1 MKLFKAAYFGS
12 GFCFIKMAEGEIVM
26 SDKEKI
32 TIGAKTLDD
41 IQMENVLPGYNNIFS
56 QIERM
61 REYAES
67 CNDEGKSVNN
77 VFSIFGKRGA
87 GKSSVLLTIQS
98 KIKQNNESDIVLPVI
113 LPIILPENMRNRGDM
128 MGWILGTFKNI
139 VEKFSREEAETVNKG
154 KIDDKNF
161 MNCRK
166 AKMDT
171 SVYKKYKKVLEQYRY
186 TRVDYADILK
196 DNYSGFKDYLEETQ
210 NILDPENGLRES
222 FFDFIKELVST
233 KIKLEKIE
241 ENKVQKN
248 PMIFIFLDD
257 IDLTKKHCIEIL
269 QLISRYLC
277 HPNIVT
283 FISGDY
289 DIFETEQFMGYMR
302 ESGLMQLVVAPD
314 KENSIGQRLLR
325 ENKLLAA
332 DALKK
337 IMPPSYRY
345 KMRTLSPVERL
356 DFYYDKGEN
365 KKLKDILQQK
375 FKSLMK
381 SKESLKVI
389 NAYGLIFDEMPR
401 GIINVYYTLSNLEDN
416 KVLKESPDSENYK
429 KYISQFRMFF
439 DTIIRSSSILSKYE
453 EEIKRCIQINDV
465 FTETFFNHQ
474 RLMKELDKSEDRG
487 RKTGARDMKDT
498 YDLQET
504 NNELLY
510 EKVVVLVF
518 AHFIESIVQLANSNR
533 KIHGQS
539 QIREVLEEKELA
551 KIKIYPKINQS
562 DVVFNLYES
571 MLSNDAQNIMP
582 TMDNI
587 YLKDFSVKFYFE
599 KLEEI
604 DAFKEG
610 KKAETFG
617 DIMNQDADW
626 AKQNFEIIYYHRDAV
641 CLMFNKAIDKWMN
654 FVQEKEKI
662 EENIKKYF
670 NRDRYD
676 DITKEN
682 TEKQISD
689 RVNGFQDK
697 IKEMINTLKE
707 ELDGKSNFSKD
718 DDFKK
723 VKEKINE
730 YFAKQRIKNCEDTD
744 EQKTRIL
751 YLAITL
757 TVYEEMD
764 KFTDYEYDYFSYFE
778 KWHNELLKSDVYK
791 TWIEEQKNKSPLTLV
806 LGE

>member
-1 MKLFKAAYFGS
+1 MS
-12 GFCFIKMAEGEIVM
+12 G
-26 SDKEKI
+26 KEKI

-61 REYAES
+61 RDYAKS

-77 VFSIFGKRGA
+77 VFSVFGKRGA
-87 GKSSVLLTIQS
+87 GKSSVLLTMQS
-98 KIKQNNESDIVLPVI
+98 KIKQNNESDIVLP
-113 LPIILPENMRNRGDM
+113 IILPENMQNCGDIM
-128 MGWILGTFKNI
+128 AWILGTFKNI

-166 AKMDT
+166 AKTDT

-186 TRVDYADILK
+186 TRTDYADILK

-210 NILDPENGLRES
+210 NILAPENGLRES

-233 KIKLEKIE
+233 RTKLDKVE
-241 ENKVQKN
+241 ENKVQNK

-257 IDLTKKHCIEIL
+257 IDLTKKHCREIL

-375 FKSLMK
+375 FKSLIK
-381 SKESLKVI
+381 SQESLKVI

-416 KVLKESPDSENYK
+416 EVLKENPNSENYK

-465 FTETFFNHQ
+465 FTETFFNYQ
-474 RLMKELDKSEDRG
+474 RLMKELDKS
-487 RKTGARDMKDT
+487 KST
-498 YDLQET
+498 YDLQKI

-510 EKVVVLVF
+510 EKVVILVF

-539 QIREVLEEKELA
+539 QIREVLEENELA

-562 DVVFNLYES
+562 DIVFNLYES

-626 AKQNFEIIYYHRDAV
+626 AKQKFEIIYYHRDAV

-662 EENIKKYF
+662 EENIKNYF
-670 NRDRYD
+670 NRDKYD
-676 DITKEN
+676 EITKGNAER
-682 TEKQISD
+682 QMCD
-689 RVNGFQDK
+689 RVNGFQDV
-697 IKEMINTLKE
+697 IKKMIDTLKE
-707 ELDGKSNFSKD
+707 DLNEKLNFSKD
-718 DDFKK
+718 NDFKE
-723 VKEKINE
+723 VEEKIRE
-730 YFAKQRIKNCEDTD
+730 YFAKQRIKNCGDTD
-744 EQKTRIL
+744 EQKSHIL

-757 TVYEEMD
+757 TVYEEMK

-791 TWIEEQKNKSPLTLV
+791 TWSEEQKNTSPLTLV